1 MKKKNLSLLFVIL
14 SQTIIWGQSA
24 IIDVNTDESQIL
36 WVGKKVTGQHDGTIK
51 MISGSIEMEDQKIVG
66 GSFEVDMTSI
76 ICTDLSGEYKT
87 KLEKHLKSSD
97 FFGVD
102 EYPIAQMNF
111 KGSEQKMANH
121 FQVTG
126 ELTIKGITHPINF
139 EMHLNNDHIS
149 TKLVVDRSKYDVSY
163 RSGSFFDN
171 LGDKMIYDEFELDVT
186 LKL

>member
-97 FFGVD
+97 FL
-102 EYPIAQMNF
+102 E
-111 KGSEQKMANH
+111 
-121 FQVTG
+121 
-126 ELTIKGITHPINF
+126 
-139 EMHLNNDHIS
+139 
-149 TKLVVDRSKYDVSY
+149 
-163 RSGSFFDN
+163 
-171 LGDKMIYDEFELDVT
+171 
-186 LKL
+186 